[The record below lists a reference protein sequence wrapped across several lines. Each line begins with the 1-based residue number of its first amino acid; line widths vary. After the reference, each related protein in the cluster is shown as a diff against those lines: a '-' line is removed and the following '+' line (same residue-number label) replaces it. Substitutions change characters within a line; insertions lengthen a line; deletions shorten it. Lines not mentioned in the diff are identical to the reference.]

1 MTPMSMYIYIT
12 VKSLS
17 YIQCSKTIVKHE
29 YMSRSKCNAYMIHL
43 PFSSRSLTKATYTLP
58 FPPDMFVH
66 SAQSSLSNYVKPKMY
81 MNIYIETK

>member
-1 MTPMSMYIYIT
+1 MTPMYIYIT

-17 YIQCSKTIVKHE
+17 YIQCSKTIVKQFT
-29 YMSRSKCNAYMIHL
+29 STCLGANAYMIHL

-81 MNIYIETK
+81 MNIYIGTK